1 MNLKN
6 TLVLKRSL
14 RLLEKWLP
22 ANADA
27 MMDYYIHNEEH
38 TDYETDD
45 NALFYCLFSYPV
57 VQKEN
62 NSLLERIILL
72 VYDRD
77 QIIADCSALHGS
89 MENVLNNTEVIHYL
103 CNESD
108 WMDLE
113 HYTLCNA
120 FFPDPLT
127 SVTGD
132 ALLFANAYVTIA
144 YRQKG
149 IFTRML
155 QMVRDHALKDAHG
168 DALLYSVLSLDPD
181 IACYGPD
188 ASEEPYVYSMKQDEP
203 KRLRNSQVMKK
214 LGWLPVK
221 LEETSPSED
230 DDGTKLWFAIRK
242 EKDRIIDASDEL
254 FTA

>member
-6 TLVLKRSL
+6 STYLKRSL
-14 RLLEKWLP
+14 KLLEKWLP
-22 ANADA
+22 ADA
-27 MMDYYIHNEEH
+27 ETMMNYYIHNEDQ

-45 NALFYCLFSYPV
+45 NGLFYCLFSYPV

-62 NSLLERIILL
+62 SCLLERIAQL
-72 VYDRD
+72 VYEND

-89 MENVLNNTEVIHYL
+89 MKNVLKDAEVINAL
-103 CNESD
+103 RSESD

-113 HYTLCNA
+113 HYTLCNF
-120 FFPDPLT
+120 FFPDPLK
-127 SVTGD
+127 SAAGE

-155 QMVRDHALKDAHG
+155 QMVRDHSLRSVQG

-188 ASEEPYVYSMKQDEP
+188 ASDKPYVYSMEQDEP
-203 KRLRNSQVMKK
+203 KRIQNSQIMKK
-214 LGWLPVK
+214 LGWLPVR
-221 LEETSPSED
+221 LEETLPSED

-242 EKDRIIDASDEL
+242 EKDRIIDASDEM

>member
-6 TLVLKRSL
+6 STYLKRSL
-14 RLLEKWLP
+14 KLLEKWLP
-22 ANADA
+22 ADA
-27 MMDYYIHNEEH
+27 ETMMDYYAHNEDR

-57 VQKEN
+57 VHDESS
-62 NSLLERIILL
+62 SLLERIVLL
-72 VYDRD
+72 VYDKD

-89 MENVLNNTEVIHYL
+89 MNHVLNNTEVIHYL
-103 CNESD
+103 CDESD

-120 FFPDPLT
+120 FFPDPLP
-127 SVTGD
+127 SVPGE
-132 ALLFANAYVTIA
+132 ALLYANAYVTIA
-144 YRQKG
+144 YRQNG

-155 QMVRDHALKDAHG
+155 QMVRDHSLRSVHG

-188 ASEEPYVYSMKQDEP
+188 ASDEPYVYSMEQDEP
-203 KRLRNSQVMKK
+203 KRIRNSQIMKE
-214 LGWLPVK
+214 LGWLPIR

-242 EKDRIIDASDEL
+242 EKDRIIEASDEL